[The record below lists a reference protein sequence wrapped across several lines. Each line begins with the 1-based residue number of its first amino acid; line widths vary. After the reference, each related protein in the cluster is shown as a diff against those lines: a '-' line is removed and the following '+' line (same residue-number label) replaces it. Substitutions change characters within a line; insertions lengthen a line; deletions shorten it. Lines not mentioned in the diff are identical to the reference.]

1 MIILVKL
8 VVGNLVLNVTSAYT
22 PQVGLD
28 VSAKKQFVEDLENI
42 VRSVSKNKKRFI
54 GDDINERVCTKNIG
68 FEDVHAWRLRVWR
81 QKPGG

>member
-28 VSAKKQFVEDLENI
+28 VSAKKQFVEDLENA
-42 VRSVSKNKKRFI
+42 
-54 GDDINERVCTKNIG
+54 C
-68 FEDVHAWRLRVWR
+68 R
-81 QKPGG
+81 QAISFLLEKISMEMCVQLT